1 MINKNVF
8 IEKYKLF
15 NRERLC
21 FSKMILV
28 TAFGVM
34 PLSSGVSLFLAGQ
47 NPQIGL
53 HRKVFLAQFGIYGN

>member
-34 PLSSGVSLFLAGQ
+34 PLSSGVNLFLAGQ
-47 NPQIGL
+47 NPQIGP
-53 HRKVFLAQFGIYGN
+53 HRKVFRAQFGINRN